1 MGLAA
6 FLYDVAKRV
15 VGYFCLKHGS
25 FSLYEVPNLG
35 ANSYCTV
42 LL

>member
-6 FLYDVAKRV
+6 FLYDVAKRAV
-15 VGYFCLKHGS
+15 NYFCLKYVS
-25 FSLYEVPNLG
+25 FMLYEVPNLG
-35 ANSYCTV
+35 ANSYCIV